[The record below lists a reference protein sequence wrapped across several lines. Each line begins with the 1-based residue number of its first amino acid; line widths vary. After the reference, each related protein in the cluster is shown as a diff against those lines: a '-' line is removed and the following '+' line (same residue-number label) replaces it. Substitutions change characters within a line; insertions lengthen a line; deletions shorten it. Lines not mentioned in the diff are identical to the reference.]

1 MKVFKYKLLKYFN
14 SSLFPVL
21 INKYDIIKNEN
32 IDMPSQYSLEIYFN
46 KIITNSKFITYDI
59 NNADIIYLP
68 IYTFL
73 ISWKTRD
80 FFYDVNRVVMYLNK
94 ILNIINQINNNYPE
108 KKLLFVY
115 SDVMWED
122 ERCFINHI
130 NFPENVFILTYEKVI
145 DKFWNNQISV
155 PFITHIRDEPN
166 NYIINNN
173 PHKTHLISYAGR
185 PRKELQYFYN
195 LTVLSLNK
203 YNTEGQWISFNNKD
217 MYNEIDNLYQ
227 NSYYS
232 LQPHGDKE
240 TRKGFYHSLLLGCV
254 PVIFENN
261 CKTYESILK
270 NYVSIED
277 ICMVIK
283 NDELSNIENILQD
296 KISEIPKKIESIE
309 KIKHLLLY
317 PDTNDLLLQFVIEKM
332 RKPYL
337 LIE

>member
-1 MKVFKYKLLKYFN
+1 MKIFKYNLSKDFN
-14 SSLFPVL
+14 SFLFPVL
-21 INKYDIIKNEN
+21 INNHDIIKNEN
-32 IDMPSQYSLEIYFN
+32 LDMPSQYSLEIYFN
-46 KIITNSKFITYDI
+46 KIISNSKFIVDDI
-59 NNADIIYLP
+59 NIADIIYLP

-80 FFYDVNRVVMYLNK
+80 YFYDVNNIVNYLNE
-94 ILNIINQINNNYPE
+94 ILNVINEIN
-108 KKLLFVY
+108 KKYVDKRILFVY

-145 DKFWNNQISV
+145 DKFCNNQISV
-155 PFITHIRDEPN
+155 PFITHIRDEPA

-173 PHKTHLISYAGR
+173 TYKSHLISYVGR
-185 PRKELQYFYN
+185 YRKEIEHFSN
-195 LTVLSLNK
+195 LNVLSLNK
-203 YNTEGQWISFNNKD
+203 YNTEGQWISFNNKE
-217 MYNEIDNLYQ
+217 MYNDIDNLYQ

-240 TRKGFYHSLLLGCV
+240 TRKGFYHSLLLGCI

-261 CKTYESILK
+261 SKIYESIFK

-277 ICMVIK
+277 ICVIIK
-283 NDELSNIENILQD
+283 NQELSSIENILQD
-296 KISEIPKKIESIE
+296 KISEIPNKIKSIE

-317 PDTNDLLLQFVIEKM
+317 PDTNNLLLEYI
-332 RKPYL
+332 YL
-337 LIE
+337 NMK

>member
-1 MKVFKYKLLKYFN
+1 MKIFKYNLSKDFN
-14 SSLFPVL
+14 SSVFPVV

-46 KIITNSKFITYDI
+46 KIIKNSKFITYDI

-73 ISWKTRD
+73 IGWKTRD
-80 FFYDVNRVVMYLNK
+80 FFYDVNRIVMYLNQL
-94 ILNIINQINNNYPE
+94 LNIINQININYPGR
-108 KKLLFVY
+108 KILFVY

-130 NFPENVFILTYEKVI
+130 NFPENVYIITYEKVL
-145 DKFWNNQISV
+145 DKFLNNQISV
-155 PFITHIRDEPN
+155 PFITHIRKDPINYTINTFSKKN
-166 NYIINNN
+166 N
-173 PHKTHLISYAGR
+173 LISYSGR
-185 PRKELQYFYN
+185 HRKELQYFN
-195 LTVLSLNK
+195 NIIILSLDK
-203 YNTEGQWISFNNKD
+203 YNTPGQWISFNDKD
-217 MYNEIDNLYQ
+217 MYNEIDNLYK

-240 TRKGFYHSLLLGCV
+240 TRKGFYHSILLGCI

-261 CKTYESILK
+261 IKTYESIFK

-277 ICMVIK
+277 ICVVIK
-283 NDELSNIENILQD
+283 NDEIPNIEDVLRG
-296 KISEIPKKIESIE
+296 KISKIPDKLESIN

-317 PDTNDLLLQFVIEKM
+317 PDTNYLLLEYI
-332 RKPYL
+332 YL
-337 LIE
+337 NLQ